1 MSFWRVSVSILF
13 PGDSPALQCCSVP
26 VVSSQGGNHLISVGG
41 FIVTLKG
48 GWRRKFWNHSSVSEL
63 NSNPSFAAFFFFA
76 E

>member
-1 MSFWRVSVSILF
+1 MSVWRVSVSILF

-48 GWRRKFWNHSSVSEL
+48 GWHSG
-63 NSNPSFAAFFFFA
+63 SFGIIVQYQS
-76 E
+76 